1 MIKRKELTEVE
12 AALKQ
17 FPAVAILGPRQ
28 VGKTTLVQL
37 LEKKIKQKYLYLDLE
52 RNSDVAKLA
61 DAETYLEKHQ
71 DKCVIIDE
79 VQRMPELF
87 SVLRPLIDAKRTPGR
102 FILLGSASPQL
113 VKGVSESLAGRISY
127 IELPPVTITEALK
140 AKIKMDTHWYRG
152 GFPDALTA
160 STELAFHKWMD
171 NFINTYIE
179 RDLNFLFGV
188 SFSTATMRNFWSML
202 AHTSGGM
209 LNTEM
214 LARSLGV
221 SAPTVTKYLSFLEG
235 AYLLRM
241 LPSWT
246 VNAKKRLV
254 KAPKIYL
261 RDSGILHRL
270 SRVHSMQDLHGHPVV
285 GASWEG
291 YAIQQIISLKPAYLD
306 AYYYRTQH
314 GAECD
319 LVLVKGIKP
328 VAAIEIKLSSTPA
341 VSHGYYTSV
350 SDLKTK
356 DNFIVNRDNDTY
368 TNKDGVMYCS
378 LIDFVKNILPGL

>member
-328 VAAIEIKLSSTPA
+328 IAAIEIKLSSTPA

-368 TNKDGVMYCS
+368 TNTDGVMYCS

>member
-1 MIKRKELTEVE
+1 MIKRIEFTEVE
-12 AALKQ
+12 AAMKQ
-17 FPAVAILGPRQ
+17 FPAVAIVGPRQ

-79 VQRMPELF
+79 VQRIPELF
-87 SVLRPLIDAKRTPGR
+87 SVLRPLIDARRTPGR

-127 IELPPVTITEALK
+127 IELPPVTLTEALK

-160 STELAFHKWMD
+160 PTELAFHKWMD

-202 AHTSGGM
+202 AHTSGNM

-214 LARSLGV
+214 FARSLGV
-221 SAPTVTKYLSFLEG
+221 SAPTVTKYLGFLEG

-261 RDSGILHRL
+261 RDTGILHRL
-270 SRVHSMQDLHGHPVV
+270 SRVHSMEDLHGHPVV

-328 VAAIEIKLSSTPA
+328 VACIEIKLSSTPIA
-341 VSHGYYTSV
+341 APGYYTSV

-356 DNFIVNRDNDTY
+356 DNFIINRDNDTY
-368 TNKDGVMYCS
+368 TNKEGVKYCS

>member
-270 SRVHSMQDLHGHPVV
+270 SRVHSMQDLYGHPVV

-328 VAAIEIKLSSTPA
+328 IAAIEIKLSSTPA

>member
-1 MIKRKELTEVE
+1 MIKRNEFAEIE
-12 AALKQ
+12 AAIKQ
-17 FPAVAILGPRQ
+17 FPAVAIMGPRQ

-52 RNSDVAKLA
+52 RNSDVAKLD
-61 DAETYLEKHQ
+61 DAETFLEKHQ

-87 SVLRPLIDAKRTPGR
+87 MVLRPLIDAKRTPGR

-127 IELPPVTITEALK
+127 IEMPPIVITEALK

-160 STELAFHKWMD
+160 PTELAFHKWMD

-188 SFSTATMRNFWSML
+188 SFSMATMRNFWSML
-202 AHTSGGM
+202 AHTSGNI

-214 LARSLGV
+214 FARSLGV
-221 SAPTVTKYLSFLEG
+221 SAPTVVKYLSFLEG
-235 AYLLRM
+235 AYLLRL

-254 KAPKIYL
+254 KAPKVYL
-261 RDSGILHRL
+261 RDTGMLHRL
-270 SRVHSMQDLHGHPVV
+270 SRVHSMEDLHGHPVV
-285 GASWEG
+285 GASLEG

-328 VAAIEIKLSSTPA
+328 VASIEIKLSSAP
-341 VSHGYYTSV
+341 VPSQGFYTSV
-350 SDLKTK
+350 NDLKTK
-356 DNFIVNRDNDTY
+356 DNFIINRDSTTY
-368 TNKDGVMYCS
+368 TTKQGATHCS
-378 LIDFVKNILPGL
+378 LIDFIKNTLTGL